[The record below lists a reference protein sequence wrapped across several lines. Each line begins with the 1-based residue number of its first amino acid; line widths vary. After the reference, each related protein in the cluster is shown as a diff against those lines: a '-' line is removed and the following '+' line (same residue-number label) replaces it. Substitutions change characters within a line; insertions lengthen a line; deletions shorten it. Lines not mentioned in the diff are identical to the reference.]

1 MKEEYE
7 QNYHSFFLYLAG
19 YYLNKK
25 APIPLHQRKE
35 IEAQII

>member
-7 QNYHSFFLYLAG
+7 QNNHSFLFRLTR

-25 APIPLHQRKE
+25 ATIPLHQRKE